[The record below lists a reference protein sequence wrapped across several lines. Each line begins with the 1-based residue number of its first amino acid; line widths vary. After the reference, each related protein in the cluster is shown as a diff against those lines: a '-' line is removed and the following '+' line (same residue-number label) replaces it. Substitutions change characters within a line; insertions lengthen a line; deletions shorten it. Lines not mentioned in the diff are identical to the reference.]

1 MSVKTFFDGEEKE
14 KRFSKV
20 ALMWPKGERKVS
32 RRKAEEIRRCNERRK
47 HKE

>member
-20 ALMWPKGERKVS
+20 ALKWPKGEKQEKS
-32 RRKAEEIRRCNERRK
+32 RRN
-47 HKE
+47 KEM